1 MTKSNLMKAL
11 AKHFEGLNIRTSSD
25 FYGDKSKGLWL
36 PNASYDFGVRG
47 MEEKGDNKLNDFI
60 ESKGWYIMPHDSE
73 TMMCY
78 PQ

>member
-1 MTKSNLMKAL
+1 MKKANLIQAL
-11 AKHFEGLNIRTSSD
+11 EKNFKGLTVRTSSD
-25 FYGDKSKGLWL
+25 FYGDNSKGLWL

-47 MEEKGDNKLNDFI
+47 MEEKGDNALNDFI

>member
-11 AKHFEGLNIRTSSD
+11 AKHFEGLDIRDASD
-25 FYGDKSKGLWL
+25 FHGRKSVGLWL

-60 ESKGWYIMPHDSE
+60 ESKGWFIEPYDAE